1 MTKIISTSKTIN
13 KTDIEKYA
21 SAAGDFNPI
30 HLDESFAKT
39 TQFGKCIAHGMM
51 VAASISEALTAQFGI
66 NWISKGHLKIRF
78 KSPVFPGEQITTTG
92 ELKKNSLNTFSVKVT
107 KNNNQ
112 VAITGEASIPKKT
125 RLKMNSKIKI
135 AVDAMGGDNA
145 PHEIVS
151 GAVEAS
157 TTLDVEI
164 LLIGDPEKL
173 ITELKKHTYSNDKIS
188 IIPSEDVILE
198 SDKPAL
204 ALRQKPKASIL
215 VATSLVKKGLANA
228 SVTMGSTGAA
238 MASAAVILGVI
249 ENVERPS
256 LGGPIL
262 GLAPKT
268 TIIDVGTNIDCKP
281 SQILSFAIIG
291 HVYAKVFWNLSK
303 PRIALLSVGA
313 EENKGNKLIQE
324 SKNLLND
331 SPLNFIGNIEA
342 NDLTNNIADVVVC
355 DGFVGNIVMK
365 LTEGLGKS
373 IAEYLSENLKGKLP
387 DEELN
392 HLKNQI
398 YELNNVV
405 EVNGGGPILG
415 VKGVSVVGHGRG
427 NSKSVFNAIKSAKQT
442 VETNYIEKLNQELSQ
457 IHNTLKNE

>member
-1 MTKIISTSKTIN
+1 
-13 KTDIEKYA
+13 
-21 SAAGDFNPI
+21 
-30 HLDESFAKT
+30 
-39 TQFGKCIAHGMM
+39 
-51 VAASISEALTAQFGI
+51 
-66 NWISKGHLKIRF
+66 
-78 KSPVFPGEQITTTG
+78 
-92 ELKKNSLNTFSVKVT
+92 
-107 KNNNQ
+107 
-112 VAITGEASIPKKT
+112 
-125 RLKMNSKIKI
+125 MNSKIKI

-164 LLIGDPEKL
+164 LLVGDPEKL

-303 PRIALLSVGA
+303 PKKHWV
-313 EENKGNKLIQE
+313 
-324 SKNLLND
+324 
-331 SPLNFIGNIEA
+331 
-342 NDLTNNIADVVVC
+342 
-355 DGFVGNIVMK
+355 
-365 LTEGLGKS
+365 EG
-373 IAEYLSENLKGKLP
+373 
-387 DEELN
+387 
-392 HLKNQI
+392 
-398 YELNNVV
+398 
-405 EVNGGGPILG
+405 
-415 VKGVSVVGHGRG
+415 R
-427 NSKSVFNAIKSAKQT
+427 
-442 VETNYIEKLNQELSQ
+442 
-457 IHNTLKNE
+457 

>member
-1 MTKIISTSKTIN
+1 
-13 KTDIEKYA
+13 
-21 SAAGDFNPI
+21 
-30 HLDESFAKT
+30 
-39 TQFGKCIAHGMM
+39 
-51 VAASISEALTAQFGI
+51 
-66 NWISKGHLKIRF
+66 
-78 KSPVFPGEQITTTG
+78 
-92 ELKKNSLNTFSVKVT
+92 
-107 KNNNQ
+107 
-112 VAITGEASIPKKT
+112 
-125 RLKMNSKIKI
+125 MNSKIKI

-164 LLIGDPEKL
+164 LLVGDPEKL

-442 VETNYIEKLNQELSQ
+442 VEINYIEKLNQELSQ

>member
-1 MTKIISTSKTIN
+1 MKIGI
-13 KTDIEKYA
+13 DI
-21 SAAGDFNPI
+21 
-30 HLDESFAKT
+30 
-39 TQFGKCIAHGMM
+39 
-51 VAASISEALTAQFGI
+51 
-66 NWISKGHLKIRF
+66 
-78 KSPVFPGEQITTTG
+78 
-92 ELKKNSLNTFSVKVT
+92 
-107 KNNNQ
+107 
-112 VAITGEASIPKKT
+112 
-125 RLKMNSKIKI
+125 
-135 AVDAMGGDNA
+135 MGGDNA
-145 PHEIVS
+145 PHDIVS
-151 GAVEAS
+151 GAIEA
-157 TTLDVEI
+157 TKTLDVEI
-164 LLIGDPEKL
+164 LLVGDPEKL
-173 ITELKKHTYSNDKIS
+173 TVELKKHNYSNDNLHL
-188 IIPSEDVILE
+188 IPSEDVILE

-256 LGGPIL
+256 IGGPIL

-268 TIIDVGTNIDCKP
+268 TIIDLGANIDCKP
-281 SQILSFAIIG
+281 SQLLSFAIIG

-324 SKNLLND
+324 AKSLLND
-331 SPLNFIGNIEA
+331 SPLHFIGNIEA

-355 DGFVGNIVMK
+355 DGFIGNIVMK

-373 IAEYLSENLKGKLP
+373 IAEYLSEQLKDKLP
-387 DEELN
+387 ERELSN
-392 HLKNQI
+392 LTNQI

-427 NSKSVFNAIKSAKQT
+427 NSTSVLNAIKSAKQT
-442 VETNYIEKLNQELSQ
+442 VEINYIEKLNQELSQ
-457 IHNTLKNE
+457 IHTTFKNEQ